1 MSPLRRLAGEALRF
15 LGVGLVATIV
25 ALIIFNVLVHG
36 VGVMDDAP
44 LADSPVLAYVIGN
57 GIGMAISYHG
67 SRSWAFKE
75 REVVHAD
82 GGATAFVVINL
93 ATMTIPIACLWFS
106 RDVLGLDDPISDNI
120 SANVIGLV
128 LSMLARFY
136 LFRRVVFLR
145 PEPEEAVRA
154 VRPEVPTDP
163 STSDPARRPSS

>member
-1 MSPLRRLAGEALRF
+1 MDRKMRIDVRGEAAGSPMGEHALLARRRRQAGDDCSQEP
-15 LGVGLVATIV
+15 GVPVCSPRVERDDAAG
-25 ALIIFNVLVHG
+25 HG
-36 VGVMDDAP
+36 VLDRGLEP
-44 LADSPVLAYVIGN
+44 LQRDPV
-57 GIGMAISYHG
+57 
-67 SRSWAFKE
+67 
-75 REVVHAD
+75 
-82 GGATAFVVINL
+82 
-93 ATMTIPIACLWFS
+93 
-106 RDVLGLDDPISDNI
+106 DDPISDNI